1 MIPLA
6 FSCAFQRPGIPNSQ
20 RRVVRW
26 SAAEESEGIAAWI
39 PQGEEGLTSA
49 AGICERLQSEPTTLT
64 DKELKRLVSRV
75 PQVLGYDPSTL
86 VPSLGA
92 LAARLDLSNDELKK
106 KIVLRLPQICGYRF
120 QEDVEPGL
128 LALQEALGL
137 NDTELRQLVLGLPQ
151 ILGLDFQ
158 EEILPKIGNLRKEI
172 AMLPSNGG
180 AFFMAASAVP
190 GSQEEQELS
199 SQVRQEVLRKP
210 SVLGVE
216 VRGSKQGAAQ

>member
-1 MIPLA
+1 MDRLG
-6 FSCAFQRPGIPNSQ
+6 CDL
-20 RRVVRW
+20 
-26 SAAEESEGIAAWI
+26 EESEGIAAWI

-128 LALQEALGL
+128 LALQEALPVPQ
-137 NDTELRQLVLGLPQ
+137 RRGLPY
-151 ILGLDFQ
+151 
-158 EEILPKIGNLRKEI
+158 E
-172 AMLPSNGG
+172 GG
-180 AFFMAASAVP
+180 ACHAS
-190 GSQEEQELS
+190 
-199 SQVRQEVLRKP
+199 
-210 SVLGVE
+210 LGRRAFGW
-216 VRGSKQGAAQ
+216 RG